1 MGTPNTTT
9 QAQAQQKK
17 HPKGLYV
24 CGFTVAFERFAFY
37 GCKTLLLLFLA
48 ETIAKGGLGI
58 GRADAAIIAANLA
71 AWTYLAP
78 IFGGVIA
85 DRWIGPRW
93 CVIIGS
99 LIMASGYAVGYF
111 ATSVIWVHAMI
122 FLISIGTGFFKG
134 NINSL
139 LGELYDK
146 TDSRKDMAFSILYSF
161 VNLGAFLG
169 PLLTGIFVTG
179 IFAKKS
185 GGQLIQYGYREVF
198 LMAAVLT
205 LISGIFFVLTMKYLG
220 DVGKVPNCKL
230 QGHENTGEES
240 KSNEPLTHQEKQR
253 VKVIMILIFF
263 TVIFWFAYNQAGS
276 SIALYMKDFIDLN
289 VGGFEVPVN
298 WVDAING
305 LMCIGLSPVMALIW
319 EKLASSKRG
328 DLSMAQKIGLG
339 CILLGVGFLFM
350 VGAEMSRGGSDDQGV
365 KASILW
371 ILFFMVFQTIGE
383 MCFSPIGSSVVS
395 KLAPAKYLS
404 LLMGSWTIG
413 TFVANKLAGYVQGIM
428 ETMGRMQV
436 FIAIPVILVVSAL
449 LMIACNKKLEEMTK
463 IEE

>member
-1 MGTPNTTT
+1 MSTPNTTT
-9 QAQAQQKK
+9 QVGTQQKK

-37 GCKTLLLLFLA
+37 GSRTLLLLFLA
-48 ETIAKGGLGI
+48 ETVAKGGLGI
-58 GRADAAIIAANLA
+58 GRSDAAIIAADLA

-99 LIMASGYAVGYF
+99 FIMASGYAVGYF

-122 FLISIGTGFFKG
+122 ILISIGTGFFKG

-179 IFAKKS
+179 IFATKS

-205 LISGIFFVLTMKYLG
+205 LISGIFFILTMKYLG

-230 QGHENTGEES
+230 QGHENIGEES

-276 SIALYMKDFIDLN
+276 SIALYMKDFVNLN

-305 LMCIGLSPVMALIW
+305 LMCIGLSPVMAIIW
-319 EKLASSKRG
+319 EKLANSKRG

-339 CILLGVGFLFM
+339 CILLGLGFLFM

-371 ILFFMVFQTIGE
+371 ILFFMVFQTLGE

-463 IEE
+463 ME